1 MITYVPELQTRLE
14 ALESFDIYHFMN
26 SMMKKNE
33 GFIMMD
39 CSASVKPDSDLVRN
53 FAEHHE
59 TVTRFMYYDHLKR
72 PGSWRGSHMLDIYVA
87 LPSDRVIALVDKFD
101 KLVPLT

>member
-14 ALESFDIYHFMN
+14 ALEFFDIYHFMN
-26 SMMKKNE
+26 SIMKKNE
-33 GFIMMD
+33 GFIMLD
-39 CSASVKPDSDLVRN
+39 AKASIKPNTDLVRS
-53 FAEHHE
+53 FADHHD
-59 TVTRFMYYDHLKR
+59 TVTRFMYYDQLKR
-72 PGSWRGSHMLDIYVA
+72 PGRWATMLDIYVA